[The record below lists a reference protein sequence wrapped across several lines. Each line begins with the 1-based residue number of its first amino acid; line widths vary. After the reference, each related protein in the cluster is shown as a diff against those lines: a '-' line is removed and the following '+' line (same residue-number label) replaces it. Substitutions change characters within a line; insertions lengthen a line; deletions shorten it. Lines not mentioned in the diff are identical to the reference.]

1 MLVKGG
7 GHLADEGAV
16 VLLLDVG
23 HQQVEGARALNRSL
37 SCCLGHFKEHFQG
50 HCEERVLNSEQL
62 GRGHLNN
69 NHTLPFSQLDPK
81 PKWWGQE
88 MEKLCA
94 EMVGLFG

>member
-1 MLVKGG
+1 MVYVKGG

-50 HCEERVLNSEQL
+50 HCEDWRTVNIFGRKDLNIPILS
-62 GRGHLNN
+62 
-69 NHTLPFSQLDPK
+69 T
-81 PKWWGQE
+81 
-88 MEKLCA
+88 
-94 EMVGLFG
+94 